1 MWPDMIIIDGGK
13 GQLSHAVE
21 AIKKVAPQS
30 NIPPVISLAKRIEEV
45 FLPQNSDPILL
56 EKGS

>member
-21 AIKKVAPQS
+21 AIKKVTHQS